1 MAAQELSFFSAE
13 GTDPESGVASSV
25 RGLNHASSA
34 GFSAEP
40 KGSMEPLARDRSTT
54 AVGSSDEPDFENE
67 PPILEELGIDPEKIL
82 LRMKGIAMF
91 QKVDEAMLQDADL
104 GGPLLIGLALGVC
117 QLLAGKIEF
126 GYIYGLGATGC
137 TGVFLLINAMSPKGL
152 DLYRTMSILGYGLIP
167 IVLLAFVGIFANL
180 TDSFGA
186 GLATICILWSTATS
200 SRFFATAIA
209 IQDQR
214 WLVAYPV
221 ALVYTCFALITIF

>member
-13 GTDPESGVASSV
+13 GADPETGLSGSS
-25 RGLNHASSA
+25 RALNHATSTS
-34 GFSAEP
+34 FSAEP
-40 KGSMEPLARDRSTT
+40 KGSMQPLARDQTP
-54 AVGSSDEPDFENE
+54 AVASSDEPDFENE
-67 PPILEELGIDPEKIL
+67 PPILEELGIDPERIL
-82 LRMKGIAMF
+82 LRMKGIALF
-91 QKVDEAMLQDADL
+91 KSVDEAMLQDADL

-137 TGVFLLINAMSPKGL
+137 TGLFLLINAMSPKGL

-167 IVLLAFVGIFANL
+167 IVFLAFIGIFAKL

-186 GLATICILWSTATS
+186 GLATTCILWSTATS